1 MTLSPCLV
9 KDKNLQLQSV
19 CLPKPAEPWHK
30 TGFVL
35 SLLGALLICTLAMP
49 NLAAAR
55 DRGNDRHSE
64 SHGRHDN
71 HYNNHHKHGDSHR
84 HYRPYYRPYYPWG
97 LGLGIGL
104 ATGWGTGWNL
114 GYGWNDNGW
123 NDWGW
128 NSARYWNSPYSGI
141 GLSIPMAYDDTP
153 VAVSPPMRVTTSM
166 QYSPSEGRI
175 VSNMPTNSATVISQT
190 GASTARASTAS
201 AEQMA
206 NVPRARAARSVSSL
220 PSNARIVQQDGRTLY
235 EWQGTLYAF
244 DWNSQ
249 TYQEQLMK

>member
-1 MTLSPCLV
+1 MTLSPFLV
-9 KDKNLQLQSV
+9 KDKCLQLQSV
-19 CLPKPAEPWHK
+19 CLNKPAESWHK
-30 TGFVL
+30 TGFAL
-35 SLLGALLICTLAMP
+35 SLLGALLICTLAVP

-55 DRGNDRHSE
+55 DRHSE

-97 LGLGIGL
+97 LGLGVGL
-104 ATGWGTGWNL
+104 ATGWGSGWNL
-114 GYGWNDNGW
+114 GYGWNNNGW

-128 NSARYWNSPYSGI
+128 NSGRYWNSPYSGI
-141 GLSIPMAYDDTP
+141 GLSIPMAYDDEP
-153 VAVSPPMRVTTSM
+153 VAVSPTVRVTTSM
-166 QYSPSEGRI
+166 QYSPSEGRM
-175 VSNMPTNSATVISQT
+175 VSNMPSNSATVISA
-190 GASTARASTAS
+190 ASTARPSTAS
-201 AEQMA
+201 ATEQTLA
-206 NVPRARAARSVSSL
+206 VPRARAARSVSSL

-249 TYQEQLMK
+249 TYQEQLVK